1 MRAAFIDRLMQM
13 AENDEK
19 IILVT
24 GDLGFGVLDEYI
36 KRFPRQYINAGVT
49 EQSMMSLSAGLASM
63 GYRVFVYSIGNF
75 PTLRCLEQ
83 IRNDVCLMNNS
94 VVVVSVGAG
103 YSYGAQG
110 YSHHAIE
117 DISIMRTLPNLE
129 VLSPC
134 NTFETKEL
142 TTLLCNTSGPAYL
155 RLGLSKEALEGFVSP
170 GVELG
175 KFRLM
180 KAGNDGAIIFTGA
193 IGEVAVQAAEKLS
206 QLGVELALYSAPFIS
221 TVDLDTLRMIAKKGL
236 VITLE
241 EHAGE
246 GGFGSSILEKISD
259 LKIQCKTKRIYA
271 SRLDLL
277 ESGSQKYLQEFNGL
291 SPDRVVS
298 EITELLNEETRTISK
313 G

>member
-1 MRAAFIDRLMQM
+1 MQM

-83 IRNDVCLMNNS
+83 IRNDVCLMNNP
-94 VVVVSVGAG
+94 VVIVSVGAG

-110 YSHHAIE
+110 YSHHALE
-117 DISIMRTLPNLE
+117 DISIMRSLPNLE

-142 TTLLCNTSGPAYL
+142 ITWLCNSSRPAYL
-155 RLGLSKEALEGFVSP
+155 RLGHSKESLEGFVSP
-170 GVELG
+170 AVEPG

-180 KAGNDGAIIFTGA
+180 KTGNDGAIIFSGA
-193 IGEVAVQAAEKLS
+193 IGEIAVQAVQKLG
-206 QLGVELALYSAPFIS
+206 QLGFELALYSAPFIS
-221 TVDLDTLRMIAKKGL
+221 TVDLATLRAIAKKGFI
-236 VITLE
+236 VTLE
-241 EHAGE
+241 EQAGE
-246 GGFGSSILEKISD
+246 GGFGSSILEKLSD
-259 LKIQCKTKRIYA
+259 LNIHCKTKRIYA

-277 ESGSQKYLQEFNGL
+277 ESGSQKYLQEFNDL
-291 SPDRVVS
+291 TPDRIVM
-298 EITELLNEETRTISK
+298 EIRELLNQDT
-313 G
+313 

>member
-1 MRAAFIDRLMQM
+1 MRASFIDRLMQM

-94 VVVVSVGAG
+94 VVIVSVGAG

-110 YSHHAIE
+110 YSHHALE

-142 TTLLCNTSGPAYL
+142 TTLLCNSSGPAYL
-155 RLGLSKEALEGFVSP
+155 RLGLSKESLEDFVSP
-170 GVELG
+170 EVELG

-180 KAGNDGAIIFTGA
+180 KAGDDGAIIFTGA
-193 IGEVAVQAAEKLS
+193 IGDIAVQAVEKLS
-206 QLGVELALYSAPFIS
+206 LLGVELALYSAPFIS
-221 TVDLDTLRMIAKKGL
+221 TVDLDTLSTIAKKGL

-241 EHAGE
+241 EQAGE
-246 GGFGSSILEKISD
+246 GGFGSSILEKLSD
-259 LKIQCKTKRIYA
+259 LNIQCKTKRIYA

-291 SPDRVVS
+291 SPDRIVS
-298 EITELLNEETRTISK
+298 EITELLNQETRTISK
-313 G
+313 A

>member
-1 MRAAFIDRLMQM
+1 MRASFIDRLMQM

-94 VVVVSVGAG
+94 VVIVSVGAG

-110 YSHHAIE
+110 YSHHALE

-142 TTLLCNTSGPAYL
+142 TTLLCNSSGPAYL
-155 RLGLSKEALEGFVSP
+155 RLGLSKESLEGFVSP
-170 GVELG
+170 EVELG

-180 KAGNDGAIIFTGA
+180 KAGDDGAIIFTGA
-193 IGEVAVQAAEKLS
+193 IGEIAVQAAEKLS
-206 QLGVELALYSAPFIS
+206 RFGVELALYSAPFIS
-221 TVDLDTLRMIAKKGL
+221 TVDLDTLRTIAKKGL

-241 EHAGE
+241 EQAGE
-246 GGFGSSILEKISD
+246 GGFGSSILEKLSD
-259 LKIQCKTKRIYA
+259 LNIQCKTKRIYA

-291 SPDRVVS
+291 SPDRIVS
-298 EITELLNEETRTISK
+298 EITELLNQETRTISK
-313 G
+313 A

>member
-1 MRAAFIDRLMQM
+1 MRASFIDRLMQM

-94 VVVVSVGAG
+94 VVIVSVGAG

-110 YSHHAIE
+110 YSHHALE

-142 TTLLCNTSGPAYL
+142 TTLLCNSSGPAYL
-155 RLGLSKEALEGFVSP
+155 RLGLAKENLEGFISP
-170 GVELG
+170 NVDLG

-180 KAGNDGAIIFTGA
+180 KAGDDGAIIFTGA
-193 IGEVAVQAAEKLS
+193 IGELAVQAAKKLS

-221 TVDLDTLRMIAKKGL
+221 TVDLNTLQAIAKKGL

-241 EHAGE
+241 EQAGE
-246 GGFGSSILEKISD
+246 GGFGSSILEKLSD
-259 LKIQCKTKRIYA
+259 LNIQCKTKRIYA

-291 SPDRVVS
+291 SADRIVS
-298 EITELLNEETRTISK
+298 EIMELLNQETRSIGK
-313 G
+313 A